1 MTGVDGD
8 RAECDGP
15 AMNRRLSLFA
25 LPLLASLFLS
35 SLAPAQPVENLP
47 AMKPVALSSTR
58 STTLAGELPPGGKAL
73 YTVQAKAGQTLMV
86 SVMPVSTGLTFQV
99 FRTDAAV
106 ARAAD
111 GQPLV
116 TGATLPDAGPADQAR
131 AWIGALPRDGVYY
144 VLLARDAAAAPA
156 PSAYNLTFGLQ

>member
-1 MTGVDGD
+1 V
-8 RAECDGP
+8 A
-15 AMNRRLSLFA
+15 FA
-25 LPLLASLFLS
+25 GA
-35 SLAPAQPVENLP
+35 
-47 AMKPVALSSTR
+47 K

-99 FRTDAAV
+99 FRSEASI

-116 TGATLPDAGPADQAR
+116 TGGTLKDAGPADRAQ
-131 AWIGALPRDGVYY
+131 AWIGAIPRDGVYP
-144 VLLARDAAAAPA
+144 VLLTRDPAVPAAPT
-156 PSAYNLTFGLQ
+156 AYNLTFSLQ